1 MEVVLI
7 LEEKIKALIA
17 TIKCIKN
24 EHSNLQSKYDF
35 LQSENVQLKAEN
47 NRLIECNAQLNSQLC
62 TIEESMLKETGQVQ
76 ELTEERSITRL
87 VLDDLIKSIDSIVE
101 NENQP

>member
-1 MEVVLI
+1 MEVVSI
-7 LEEKIKALIA
+7 LEEKIKTLIA
-17 TIKCIKN
+17 AVKGIRH
-24 EHSNLQSKYDF
+24 EHITLQSKYDF
-35 LQSENVQLKAEN
+35 LQNENTQLKAEN
-47 NRLIECNAQLNSQLC
+47 VRLTECNAQLNLQLR
-62 TIEESMLKETGQVQ
+62 TIEESMLKETGQIQ

>member
-17 TIKCIKN
+17 RFKDVKSQ
-24 EHSNLQSKYDF
+24 HSNLQSKYD
-35 LQSENVQLKAEN
+35 SLKNEFDVLEAEN
-47 NRLIECNAQLNSQLC
+47 DKLAECNAQLTCQLN
-62 TIEESMLKETGQVQ
+62 TIEKSMLKETGHVQ